1 MKKISLENIVYHL
14 IPSGIAFLIYFLLY
28 SFFKELPI
36 LVVSILV
43 ILQIGIMQFVMNANT
58 MAKKP
63 YMTVTNITGY
73 VKSKRLGAFVIN
85 AILVAG
91 LIIIFYIVIYK
102 QFGDY
107 LLMGSLK
114 QLPPLLRFE
123 AVQQG
128 GIWLSTINPALMAIV
143 FGFLQP
149 LYEGIY
155 FRGFLLYDMRKL
167 KWLGV
172 GLSALLFAITH
183 LMTLQYFVYY
193 LLLGGLL
200 SSITYMTKNLYIG
213 IFAQW
218 LAYASI
224 GGLLFFKVIP

>member
-1 MKKISLENIVYHL
+1 MKKISLENVVYHL
-14 IPSGIAFLIYFLLY
+14 IPSGIVFLIYFLLY
-28 SFFKELPI
+28 SFFKELSI
-36 LVVSILV
+36 LAVSILV

-73 VKSKRLGAFVIN
+73 VKSKRLGAFVLN

-91 LIIIFYIVIYK
+91 LIILFYIVVYK

-107 LLMGSLK
+107 LLIGPLAN
-114 QLPPLLRFE
+114 LPSFLVFAP
-123 AVQQG
+123 AQQG
-128 GIWLSTINPALMAIV
+128 GIWLSTINPALIAIV
-143 FGFLQP
+143 FGILQP

-172 GLSALLFAITH
+172 GLSAFLFAVTH
-183 LMTLQYFVYY
+183 FITLQYFFYY

-218 LAYASI
+218 LAYGAI
-224 GGLLFFKVIP
+224 GGMLFFKVIH